1 MAFQI
6 SSEQQQLQASINLPY
21 SKSLSNRALILAA
34 VYRYL
39 QLPEPILEN
48 LSEADDTL
56 ILKEALASSAD
67 TINLKN
73 AGTCLRFLMAFFA
86 ATLGSKRILTGS
98 ERLKQRPIKGLVD
111 ALQALGANITYLD
124 KEGSL
129 PILIEGK
136 TLKGGKIA
144 VEANLSS
151 QFVSALMLVSPLME
165 QGLEISLKGKAVS
178 TPYIEMTAKL
188 LQQFGL
194 NLNHTSDFKEIKC
207 EGKFASTLQRYSIER
222 DWSSAAFFFE
232 AALLACD
239 AELFLEGLQLD
250 SLQGDKQ
257 IAKWI
262 QDLGMAVVQEK
273 EGVYITSNKKQVP
286 SEIVKYDLSDYP
298 DLAPALVCGLAGSHI
313 AFEISGLESLKVK
326 ESDRVLALK
335 EGLNQLG
342 YDIEMPAAGTLNY
355 AGNPRMAKY
364 NSPILNTYEDHRI
377 VMAFS
382 LIAIKLGVIHLSEVA
397 SVEKSFPNFF
407 EEARKIGVI
416 G

>member
-6 SSEQQQLQASINLPY
+6 TSNQVQLQANIDLPY
-21 SKSLSNRALILAA
+21 SKSISNRALILAG
-34 VYRYL
+34 VYKFL
-39 QLPEPILEN
+39 KLPEPIIEN

-56 ILKEALASSAD
+56 ILKEAFASDAETLD
-67 TINLKN
+67 LKN

-86 ATLGSKRILTGS
+86 ATFGSKRILTGS

-111 ALQALGANITYLD
+111 ALQALGAEIKYLE

-136 TLKGGKIA
+136 KLKGGKIE

-165 QGLEISLKGKAVS
+165 QDLEISLKGKTVS

-194 NLNHTSDFKEIKC
+194 NLNYTADFKEIKC
-207 EGKFASTLQRYSIER
+207 GGKLGLDLKNLSIER

-239 AELFLEGLQLD
+239 AELFFEGLKLN
-250 SLQGDKQ
+250 SLQGDQQ
-257 IAKWI
+257 IAQWME
-262 QDLGMAVVQEK
+262 DLGIEVMQEK
-273 EGVYITSNKKQVP
+273 EGVYITSNKKQLP
-286 SEIVKYDLSDYP
+286 SEIVKYDLSNYP

-342 YDIEMPAAGTLNY
+342 YDIEMPMAGTLTY
-355 AGNPRMAKY
+355 AGKPREAKK
-364 NSPILNTYEDHRI
+364 NLPILNTYEDHRM

-382 LIAIKLGVIHLSEVA
+382 LMAVKLGVIHLSEIA

-416 G
+416 

>member
-6 SSEQQQLQASINLPY
+6 TSEQQQLQTTIHLPF
-21 SKSLSNRALILAA
+21 SKSLSNRALIIAA

-39 QLPEPILEN
+39 QMPEPILEN
-48 LSEADDTL
+48 LSDADDTI
-56 ILKEALASSAD
+56 ILKEILASNAE

-111 ALQALGANITYLD
+111 ALQALGANITYLE

-129 PILIEGK
+129 PILVQGK
-136 TLKGGKIA
+136 TLTGGKIE

-165 QGLEISLKGKAVS
+165 QALEISLKGKTVS
-178 TPYIEMTAKL
+178 TPYIKMTAKL
-188 LQQFGL
+188 LQHFGL
-194 NLNHTSDFKEIKC
+194 NLNNKPDFTVIKC
-207 EGKFASTLQRYSIER
+207 EGKFDSTLQRYSIER

-239 AELFLEGLQLD
+239 AELFLEGLKLD

-257 IAKWI
+257 IAQWMK
-262 QDLGMAVVQEK
+262 DLGIAVMQEK
-273 EGVYITSNKKQVP
+273 EGVYVTSNKKNLP
-286 SEIVKYDLSDYP
+286 PEIVKYDLSDYP
-298 DLAPALVCGLAGSHI
+298 DLAPALACGLAGSHI

-342 YDIEMPAAGTLNY
+342 YDIEMPAAGTLTY
-355 AGNPRMAKY
+355 AGNPRVPHL
-364 NSPILNTYEDHRI
+364 NSPIINTYEDHRM

-382 LIAIKLGVIHLSEVA
+382 LMAIKLGVIHLSEIA

-416 G
+416 

>member
-34 VYRYL
+34 AYRYL

-56 ILKEALASSAD
+56 ILKEALTSNAE

-86 ATLGSKRILTGS
+86 ATPGSKRILTGS

-111 ALQALGANITYLD
+111 ALQALGADITYLD

-129 PILIEGK
+129 PILIQGK
-136 TLKGGKIA
+136 TLTGGKIV

-165 QGLEISLKGKAVS
+165 QALEISLKGKAVS

-194 NLNHTSDFKEIKC
+194 NLNYTTDFKEIKC
-207 EGKFASTLQRYSIER
+207 EGKFDSNLQRYSIER

-232 AALLACD
+232 ATLLACD

-257 IAKWI
+257 IAQWM
-262 QDLGMAVVQEK
+262 QDLGIVVMQEK
-273 EGVYITSNKKQVP
+273 EGLYISVNKIDLP
-286 SEIVKYDLSDYP
+286 SEIIKYDLSDYP
-298 DLAPALVCGLAGSHI
+298 DLAPALVCALAGSNI
-313 AFEISGLESLKVK
+313 AFEVSGLESLKVK

-342 YDIEMPAAGTLNY
+342 YDINMPAEGTLTY
-355 AGNPRMAKY
+355 TGKPRAAHL
-364 NSPILNTYEDHRI
+364 NAPIINTHADHRM
-377 VMAFS
+377 VMAFGMM
-382 LIAIKLGVIHLSEVA
+382 AIKLGVIHVSEIA